1 MAKAFAG
8 YQSESG
14 KIHKTEHDAW
24 LDDLAN
30 MIAGSGLIN
39 EATSAG
45 FVKYLTTTKGAIV
58 IFADIVAH
66 VAKTAP
72 WPEPEAVE
80 LRESEPPL
88 AGRIPGSPIME
99 PTHWVD
105 PLSRNAPQPLI
116 KDV

>member
-24 LDDLAN
+24 LDDLSTV
-30 MIAGSGLIN
+30 IAGSGLIN
-39 EATSAG
+39 EPTAAG
-45 FVKYLTTTKGAIV
+45 FVKYLTSTNGAIAV
-58 IFADIVAH
+58 FADIVAH

-72 WPEPEAVE
+72 LPEPEAAE
-80 LRESEPPL
+80 PREPERPL
-88 AGRIPGSPIME
+88 AAKIIADAVS
-99 PTHWVD
+99 
-105 PLSRNAPQPLI
+105 PLI